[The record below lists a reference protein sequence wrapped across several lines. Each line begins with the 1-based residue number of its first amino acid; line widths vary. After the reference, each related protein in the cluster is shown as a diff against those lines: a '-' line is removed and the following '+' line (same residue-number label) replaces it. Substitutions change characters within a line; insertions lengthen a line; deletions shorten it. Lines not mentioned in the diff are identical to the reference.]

1 MILPPPRSIIPG
13 ITALDTMNGALRST
27 SMTWRKSE
35 AFISVMGT
43 RLMMPALFT
52 RMSIGATSDSMVLT
66 ASATASSSVT
76 SKT

>member
-1 MILPPPRSIIPG
+1 
-13 ITALDTMNGALRST
+13 
-27 SMTWRKSE
+27 MTWRKSE